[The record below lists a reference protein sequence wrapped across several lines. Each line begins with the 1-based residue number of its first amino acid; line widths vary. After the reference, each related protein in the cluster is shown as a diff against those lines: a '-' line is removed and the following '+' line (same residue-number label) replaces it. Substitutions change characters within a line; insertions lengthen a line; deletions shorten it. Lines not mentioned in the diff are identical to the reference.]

1 MDWRKIRMPE
11 AIAEAGRIV
20 EEAELVL
27 DFGDDARGWMRFTVF
42 EDLLAGGYFARA
54 QDLEDPRI
62 KATATANTPEE
73 AFEVCLREAGISLR
87 RERGA

>member
-20 EEAELVL
+20 TEAELVL
-27 DFGDDARGWMRFTVF
+27 DFGDEARGWMRFTVF
-42 EDLLAGGYFARA
+42 EDLLSGGFFARA
-54 QDLEDPRI
+54 QDLEDPRV
-62 KATATANTPEE
+62 KATVTADTPEE
-73 AFEVCLREAGISLR
+73 AFEACLRAAGVSLR

>member
-1 MDWRKIRMPE
+1 MDWRKIRMPD

-20 EEAELVL
+20 TEAEIVL

-42 EDLLAGGYFARA
+42 EDMIAGGYFARA
-54 QDLEDPRI
+54 QDLEDPRV
-62 KATATANTPEE
+62 KATATADSPEE
-73 AFEVCLREAGISLR
+73 AFESCLREAGISLR